1 MKYLAFVI
9 TAIYLLCVLWTSSVV
24 YDAEVIGKLKIPA
37 HDIRTTLMTAPEQ
50 SCGCCPVLWNG
61 GIAYA
66 QDDISAAQVG
76 DTAKVT
82 TLDGGRYVLECAEI
96 VPCIRIG
103 CYLVGWR
110 GVVSA
115 DGDIIV
121 FSGGKVYRWI
131 ML

>member
-9 TAIYLLCVLWTSSVV
+9 TAIYTLCVLWTSSVV

-50 SCGCCPVLWNG
+50 SCGCCPILWNG

-96 VPCIRIG
+96 VPCIRWG
-103 CYLVGWR
+103 RWLLGWR
-110 GVVSA
+110 GVIRA
-115 DGDIIV
+115 NGDVLIV
-121 FSGGKVYRWI
+121 SGGKVYRWI